1 MQNILL
7 FLLLLIATFAFAQ
20 DQTGNYPIYK
30 GNDLGLTYSPKASK
44 FKIWAPT
51 AKAAR
56 INLYAS
62 DLGGVCDRTANMQ
75 KAANGVWEITIEH
88 NIKNQYYT
96 FQILINGTWSA
107 ELIDPYAKACG
118 TNGV

>member
-1 MQNILL
+1 MQQICL
-7 FLLLLIATFAFAQ
+7 FLLLLLTTVLVVAQ
-20 DQTGNYPIYK
+20 NNTQSYPVYK

-62 DLGGVCDRTANMQ
+62 DFGGVCNRTANMQ
-75 KAANGVWEITIEH
+75 KAANGVWEITI
-88 NIKNQYYT
+88 
-96 FQILINGTWSA
+96 
-107 ELIDPYAKACG
+107 
-118 TNGV
+118 